1 MPAGT
6 YMIDPGRTFSTVIL
20 MGSGPRK
27 KFGTDEQE
35 ISANGEKKWSL
46 ECAVTHY
53 PPAPGQRAVS
63 EVITVGIT
71 GPPNDP
77 AAGIPPGSVLELVD
91 LRLGIMAPEVRDTGR
106 IMGGRPYFQANSV
119 RAANGRPVGK
129 GE

>member
-6 YMIDPGRTFSTVIL
+6 YMLDPARTFSTVIL

-27 KFGTDEQE
+27 KFGTEEQE
-35 ISANGEKKWSL
+35 ISAAGEKKWSL

-53 PPAPGQRAVS
+53 PPAPGARAVS

-71 GPPNDP
+71 GPPSDP
-77 AAGIPPGSVLELVD
+77 AAAIPPGSVVELVD
-91 LRLGIMAPEVRDTGR
+91 LRLGVMAPEVRDTGR
-106 IMGGRPYFQANSV
+106 LAGGRPFFQATSV
-119 RAANGRPVGK
+119 RPVNGRPAGK